1 MLRQRGEEGV
11 QGSLNRAQAEA
22 DNGGNQVGGRG
33 TKVYSPMM
41 VIVPRWRERYPLG
54 VTTL

>member
-1 MLRQRGEEGV
+1 VLRQRGEEGV
-11 QGSLNRAQAEA
+11 QGSLNRAQA
-22 DNGGNQVGGRG
+22 DGNQVGGRG

-41 VIVPRWRERYPLG
+41 VIVPRWCERYPLG